1 MHCRHRYST
10 VGVLFELHVIQPLV
24 DVWVSLGTGKYSD
37 SVVST
42 PFVIPSVQ
50 NQELFRCFMHLL
62 PVIL

>member
-1 MHCRHRYST
+1 MHCRHRYSI
-10 VGVLFELHVIQPLV
+10 VGVLFELRVIQPLV

-50 NQELFRCFMHLL
+50 NQKLFQCFMNLL